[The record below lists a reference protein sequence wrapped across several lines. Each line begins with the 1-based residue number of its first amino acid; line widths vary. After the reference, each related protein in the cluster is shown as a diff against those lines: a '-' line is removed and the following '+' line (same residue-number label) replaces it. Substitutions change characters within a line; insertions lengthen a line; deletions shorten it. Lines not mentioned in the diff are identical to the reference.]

1 MAAIPVSQALSPA
14 PATRGL
20 QPIGAFGALLAILIL
35 GSSMLLRLNTQFA
48 TDGAALSTLP
58 PAIENAARLLHR
70 LSASGVGVLAIIA
83 ASVLW
88 MRRPLPARYANP
100 LKWIIAT
107 TVLLSVIGPLTP
119 GYRVAAVT
127 VGNVAGGMALLVA
140 CWWLRES
147 VALPIR
153 TKPKA
158 DPLPQFALAVFMAQ
172 VATGAL
178 ASAGLMR
185 ESPGFAIVHLGT
197 ALLATMFIGALAW
210 SRQKVPKCAVVSV
223 VVAGLLLAQVALG
236 IALMAEG
243 KTAVTLAYVHGM
255 LSPLMAMSLVSLML
269 RDGPARPAAPRDQAV

>member
-1 MAAIPVSQALSPA
+1 MAAIPLSQPLTHA

-20 QPIGAFGALLAILIL
+20 QLIGGFGALLAILIL

-70 LSASGVGVLAIIA
+70 LSASGVGVLAITA
-83 ASVLW
+83 AALLRI
-88 MRRPLPARYANP
+88 RRPLLTRYANP

-119 GYRVAAVT
+119 GYRVAAIT
-127 VGNVAGGMALLVA
+127 VGNVAGGMALLAA

-147 VALPIR
+147 VALPMR
-153 TKPKA
+153 AQPNA
-158 DPLPQFALAVFMAQ
+158 DPLPTLTLAVFMAQ

-185 ESPGFAIVHLGT
+185 ESPGFAIVHLGS
-197 ALLATMFIGALAW
+197 AILATMFIGALAW
-210 SRQKVPKCAVVSV
+210 SRRKAPECALVSI
-223 VVAGLLLAQVALG
+223 VVAGLLLAQVGLG
-236 IALMAEG
+236 VALMAQG
-243 KTAVTLAYVHGM
+243 KAAVALAYVHGM
-255 LSPLMAMSLVSLML
+255 LSPLMATSLVSLVL
-269 RDGPARPAAPRDQAV
+269 RNVPAPPAPPRDQAV

>member
-1 MAAIPVSQALSPA
+1 MATIPALPPLSSV

-20 QPIGAFGALLAILIL
+20 LLIGTFGALLALLIL

-48 TDGAALSTLP
+48 TDGAALSTLS

-70 LSASGVGVLAIIA
+70 LSASGVGVLAITA
-83 ASVLW
+83 AVLLW
-88 MRRPLPARYANP
+88 IRRPLPARYANP

-107 TVLLSVIGPLTP
+107 TLLLSVIGPLTP

-147 VALPIR
+147 VVLPICR
-153 TKPKA
+153 QPKT
-158 DPLPQFALAVFMAQ
+158 DPLPRFALAVFMAQ

-197 ALLATMFIGALAW
+197 ALLATMSIGALAW
-210 SRQKVPKCAVVSV
+210 SRRRIPECSRASIVVT
-223 VVAGLLLAQVALG
+223 GLLLAQVALG
-236 IALMAEG
+236 LVLMAQG
-243 KTAVTLAYVHGM
+243 KAAVSLSYLHGM
-255 LSPLMAMSLVSLML
+255 LSPFMAMSLVPLVL
-269 RDGPARPAAPRDQAV
+269 RDVPALSAAPRDQAV